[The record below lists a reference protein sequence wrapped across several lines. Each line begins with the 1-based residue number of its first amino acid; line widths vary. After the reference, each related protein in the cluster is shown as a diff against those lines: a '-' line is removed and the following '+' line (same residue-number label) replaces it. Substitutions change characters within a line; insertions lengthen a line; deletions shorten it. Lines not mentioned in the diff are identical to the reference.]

1 MEEKQF
7 CGGSGEAP
15 WLVTALLKKT
25 VIHSVVKPG
34 RINLCV
40 TFSEGLCEGSWVDGF
55 QLLCFCFS
63 FYFLTKGFMQPK
75 LVSAQHIAQT
85 GLEHRILLCP
95 TAKFISVHCHAW
107 LSSALFRQMKIRKL
121 CLCPCLGI
129 DSRPAESLPVSK
141 GMNWSEWWLAAQG
154 DLIRENEDIRV
165 ESYRVIGGQPARTVE
180 GQTGNGWKLHL
191 EMK

>member
-1 MEEKQF
+1 MMPDSIELALLKGLFVCLLFFSGKQF
-7 CGGSGEAP
+7 QTKERWKKSSF
-15 WLVTALLKKT
+15 VTALLKKT

-63 FYFLTKGFMQPK
+63 FYFLTQGFMQPK

-129 DSRPAESLPVSK
+129 NSRPAESLPVSK
-141 GMNWSEWWLAAQG
+141 GMNWSEW
-154 DLIRENEDIRV
+154 
-165 ESYRVIGGQPARTVE
+165 
-180 GQTGNGWKLHL
+180 
-191 EMK
+191 